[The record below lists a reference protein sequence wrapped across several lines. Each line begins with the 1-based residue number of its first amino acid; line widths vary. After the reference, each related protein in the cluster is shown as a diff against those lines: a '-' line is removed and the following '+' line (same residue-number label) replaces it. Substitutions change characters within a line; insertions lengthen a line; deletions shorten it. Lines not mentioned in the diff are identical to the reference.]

1 MLECLGSRSAECLL
15 PSPEG
20 LLSASAWH
28 TACQA
33 GVVGWL
39 ILHRHPLILEKPE
52 IVWALQIRGV
62 VSWGSESTCR
72 SEVQVAFAF
81 RLPPMCWRSH

>member
-62 VSWGSESTCR
+62 VSWG
-72 SEVQVAFAF
+72 F
-81 RLPPMCWRSH
+81 